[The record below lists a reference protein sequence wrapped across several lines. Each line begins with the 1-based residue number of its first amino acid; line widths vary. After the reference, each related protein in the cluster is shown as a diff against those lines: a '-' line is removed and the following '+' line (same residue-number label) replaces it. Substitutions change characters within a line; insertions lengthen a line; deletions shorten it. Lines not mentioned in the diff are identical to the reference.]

1 MGCVLLARLGLLS
14 QRLPRV
20 WSVTSW
26 PAWPEGQP
34 AGSLWTHRGL
44 GPGHCWRPRGRGG
57 FGPTSLRG
65 DEPAGSCGA
74 AEHRARAAVKLGTL
88 GPAANA
94 AGPRA
99 ESSSP
104 PAAPCGPSAPASQR
118 RVTAAAF
125 QGGGDSESGKAGPP
139 SCDRAGTRTQVYA
152 ALTPTSL
159 FPQPEPLRG
168 DTSHRCPGDCGDV
181 GGQRAGRAQLQGLV
195 WQLGTQGRG
204 AWHSG
209 AAPGPHAGCRPAL
222 LHVPSSA
229 GQTSAPPRSVRGHG
243 HGLTPGAQ
251 VRIGA
256 IADRKSNFQK
266 LAPFHLMGTARW
278 RATRGP
284 GRGARESCD
293 GNTDEKPENGPGPGG
308 AAPAALPR

>member
-1 MGCVLLARLGLLS
+1 MGCILLARLGLLS

-74 AEHRARAAVKLGTL
+74 AEHGARAAVKLGTP

-99 ESSSP
+99 EGTSP
-104 PAAPCGPSAPASQR
+104 PAAPRGPSAPASQR

-125 QGGGDSESGKAGPP
+125 QGGGDSESGPASPL

-152 ALTPTSL
+152 ALTPTFL

-181 GGQRAGRAQLQGLV
+181 GGQQVGWAQLQGLV

-204 AWHSG
+204 ARHSG
-209 AAPGPHAGCRPAL
+209 AARDPARAAGRPCYTSPPPRDRPPPRPGARVVTATGSHPGP
-222 LHVPSSA
+222 
-229 GQTSAPPRSVRGHG
+229 RSESGRS
-243 HGLTPGAQ
+243 LTGSQ
-251 VRIGA
+251 ISR
-256 IADRKSNFQK
+256 NW
-266 LAPFHLMGTARW
+266 HLFT
-278 RATRGP
+278 
-284 GRGARESCD
+284 
-293 GNTDEKPENGPGPGG
+293 
-308 AAPAALPR
+308 